1 METRFEGRSQEEI
14 DEALASLAGIRDR
27 VLDRARL
34 APDDI
39 VLDVGTG
46 TGLLAFGALDRL
58 GADGCVVALDISVDC
73 LEELLESV

>member
-14 DEALASLAGIRDR
+14 DEALASLAGVRDR

-34 APDDI
+34 EPDDV

-46 TGLLAFGALDRL
+46 TGLLVFGALSLARAGRL
-58 GADGCVVALDISVDC
+58 GRCPRHLGRLPGRAARYV
-73 LEELLESV
+73 